1 MTAKNDINPH
11 LNTIM
16 EMINWPDDAF
26 VPVANDENRHLME
39 HLQQLIVKKENQEN
53 HLKQLDQRVKLLT
66 DHYQNAQSDVLQNLV
81 FIQKKIRFFSTNRDT
96 SKAMFKSF
104 YRFNRNF

>member
-26 VPVANDENRHLME
+26 VPVANDENRKLME
-39 HLQQLIVKKENQEN
+39 QLQQLIETKENQGN
-53 HLKQLDQRVKLLT
+53 HLKQLDRRVKLLT
-66 DHYQNAQSDVLQNLV
+66 EHYQNAQSDVLQNLV
-81 FIQKKIRFFSTNRDT
+81 FIRKNII
-96 SKAMFKSF
+96 SF
-104 YRFNRNF
+104 C